1 MKFIFY
7 HLFYRIY
14 LWNIKVIK
22 EKDFPV
28 FSAYLFVTGMIGI
41 NLMSLTYI
49 YLVFI
54 IKDPRALPSWE
65 HWIFIVITVIPT
77 YFIFLHKKKFKK
89 ILDDSEKLSKLE
101 KRKRDVAIFV
111 YLLAT
116 FLFLIFTVNASQ
128 DLLFRQG
135 ILIK

>member
-28 FSAYLFVTGMIGI
+28 LSAYLFVTVMIGL
-41 NLMSLTYI
+41 NLMSLTSI

-54 IKDPRALPSWE
+54 IKDPLALPSWE
-65 HWIFIVITVIPT
+65 HWIFIIITVIPT
-77 YFIFLHKKKFKK
+77 YFIFLHKKKFKS
-89 ILDDSEKLSKLE
+89 ILNDCENLSRIEKS
-101 KRKRDVAIFV
+101 KRDIVIFV

-116 FLFLIFTVNASQ
+116 LLFLIFISNASQ

-135 ILIK
+135 RLIR